1 MNKKQGIIIVTLLAL
16 IVCVGILATK
26 TNSTPYVSEDDSGL
40 GKSAFSLKSNDT
52 SKKTASTDFF
62 TQARLSKVQE
72 STKALQDLKTVM
84 DNKNIAEVDRKNAAN
99 KYTVISTAGYY
110 ENKIETALKSSGF
123 EDVICQVEEDGVRVI
138 VKSKDKLTDKQTKEI
153 KNTVLSISKS
163 NQVTIQTQY

>member
-26 TNSTPYVSEDDSGL
+26 SNSTPFVSDNSSDSN
-40 GKSAFSLKSNDT
+40 KSAFSLKNNSND
-52 SKKTASTDFF
+52 KKSATTDFF
-62 TQARLSKVQE
+62 TEARLTKVQE
-72 STKALQDLKTVM
+72 SSKALQNLKTVM
-84 DNKNIAEVDRKNAAN
+84 DNKNIAEEDRRNAAN
-99 KYTVISTAGYY
+99 KYTTISTAGYY

-123 EDVICQVEEDGVRVI
+123 EDVICQVEEDGIRVI

-153 KNTVLSISKS
+153 KNTVLSISKV